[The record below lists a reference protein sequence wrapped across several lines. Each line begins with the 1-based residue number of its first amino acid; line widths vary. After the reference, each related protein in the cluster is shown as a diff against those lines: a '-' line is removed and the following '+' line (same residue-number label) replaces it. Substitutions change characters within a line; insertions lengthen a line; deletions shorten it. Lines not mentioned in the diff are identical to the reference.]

1 MKNILVLT
9 DFSEK
14 SKHAAEVAW
23 TIAKQV
29 RADLL
34 LYNVCYI
41 PDSKAVLAGPNRLY
55 YDNYTIYNDATR
67 INLQVMAD
75 RLVQRLFVAGEEFN
89 PSVRC
94 THDIGLLKDNIKA
107 IQERE
112 DIWMIVMGDKSDEGI
127 IHQLV
132 YSSDSNEVVNKAKCP
147 VLLVPE
153 KFTFRSLK
161 KIAFTTDVFSNVDFR
176 ALIFVAELARPFRAE
191 ISVTHINLNE
201 LGENSDSIH
210 YKSVKRAKDDI
221 NYERI
226 SYKEILADEVPK
238 TLVQYAYNIHADI
251 ITLVHKR
258 YPFFED
264 LFHIST
270 TKRMMNYHLLPM
282 LIFPAAF

>member
-1 MKNILVLT
+1 MKTILVLI

-23 TIAKQV
+23 TLAKQV
-29 RADLL
+29 KANLL
-34 LYNVCYI
+34 LYNACYI
-41 PDSKAVLAGPNRLY
+41 PESKAVLAGPDRLY

-67 INLQVMAD
+67 INLQVLAD
-75 RLVQRLFVAGEEFN
+75 KLARKLVVPGDEFN
-89 PSVRC
+89 PSIRC
-94 THDIGLLKDNIKA
+94 THDIGTLKDSIKSL
-107 IQERE
+107 QERE
-112 DIWMIVMGDKSDEGI
+112 EIWMIVMGDKSDEGI

-153 KFTFRSLK
+153 KFTFKSLK
-161 KIAFTTDVFSNVDFR
+161 KVAFTTDVFSSVDFR
-176 ALIFVAELARPFRAE
+176 ALNFVADLARPFRAE

-201 LGENSDSIH
+201 LGENSDSAH
-210 YKSVKRAKDDI
+210 FRAVQKAKDDI
-221 NYERI
+221 NYNQI
-226 SYKEILADEVPK
+226 TYKEILADEVPK

-282 LIFPAAF
+282 LIFPSEF

>member
-1 MKNILVLT
+1 MRTILVLT

-23 TIAKQV
+23 TIAKQA
-29 RADLL
+29 RANLL
-34 LYNVCYI
+34 LYNACYI

-67 INLQVMAD
+67 INLQVMAEK
-75 RLVQRLFVAGEEFN
+75 LMAKLCVQGEEFN
-89 PSVRC
+89 PTIRC
-94 THDIGLLKDNIKA
+94 THDIGTLKDNIKS

-153 KFTFRSLK
+153 KFTFKSIRK
-161 KIAFTTDVFSNVDFR
+161 VAFTTDVFSNVDFR
-176 ALIFVAELARPFRAE
+176 ALNYVADLAKPFNAE
-191 ISVTHINLNE
+191 ILVTHINLSE
-201 LGENSDSIH
+201 LGEKAGSAH
-210 YKSVKRAKDDI
+210 YKAVQKAKGDI
-221 NYERI
+221 EYDRI
-226 SYKEILADEVPK
+226 TYKEILADEVPK
-238 TLVQYAYNIHADI
+238 TLAQYAYNIHADI
-251 ITLVHKR
+251 ITLIHKR
-258 YPFFED
+258 YSFFED

-270 TKRMMNYHLLPM
+270 TKRIMNYHLLPM
-282 LIFPAAF
+282 LIFPSEF

>member
-1 MKNILVLT
+1 MRTILVLT

-23 TIAKQV
+23 KIAQ
-29 RADLL
+29 RTNANLL
-34 LYNVCYI
+34 LYNACYI
-41 PDSKAVLAGPNRLY
+41 PESKAVLAGPGRVY
-55 YDNYTIYNDATR
+55 YDNYTIYHEASR
-67 INLQVMAD
+67 FNLELLKEQLYTKYWRDEAD
-75 RLVQRLFVAGEEFN
+75 FN
-89 PSVRC
+89 PTIRC
-94 THDIGLLKDNIKA
+94 LNEIGTLKDTIKS

-112 DIWMIVMGDKSDEGI
+112 NIWMIVMGDKSDEGI

-132 YSSDSNEVVNKAKCP
+132 YSSESNEVVNRAKCP

-153 KFTFRSLK
+153 KFNFQSLR
-161 KIAFTTDVFSNVDFR
+161 KIAFTTDIFAEVDFS
-176 ALIFVAELARPFRAE
+176 ALNFVADLARPYKAD
-191 ISVTHINLNE
+191 ITVTHINLNE
-201 LGENSDSIH
+201 LGEKPDSDH
-210 YKSVKRAKDDI
+210 YKSIQAAKADVSYNRI
-221 NYERI
+221 TYE
-226 SYKEILADEVPK
+226 EILADEVPK

-282 LIFPAAF
+282 LVFPAGY